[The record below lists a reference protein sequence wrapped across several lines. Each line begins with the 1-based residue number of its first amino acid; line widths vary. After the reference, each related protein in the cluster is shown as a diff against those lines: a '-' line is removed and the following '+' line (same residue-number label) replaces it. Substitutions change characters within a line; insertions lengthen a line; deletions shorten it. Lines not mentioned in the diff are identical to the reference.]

1 VASVLADTHA
11 ALWYLREPGRLSPD
25 AILTFQQ
32 TVAQGQTIF
41 VSSISL
47 VEVCY
52 LIERARLPAAA
63 MDEFV
68 AVLVAADT
76 PFVLAPLD
84 FNVARAVERIPRGA
98 VPEMPD
104 RIIAATAL
112 HLGVPLVTRD
122 LQIRSAGIPTIW

>member
-1 VASVLADTHA
+1 MASVVADTHA

-25 AILTFQQ
+25 AILALQQ
-32 TVAQGQTIF
+32 AVAQSQSIS

-47 VEVCY
+47 VEICY
-52 LIERARLPAAA
+52 LIERARLPSAA

-76 PFVLAPLD
+76 PFVLAPVD
-84 FNVARAVERIPRGA
+84 FDVARAVERIPRGA
-98 VPEMPD
+98 VPDMPD

-112 HLGVPLVTRD
+112 HLGVPVVTRD
-122 LQIRSAGIPTIW
+122 LQIRAAGIPSIW